1 MQFATNLILKEIMRT
16 KVTINHG
23 SGKRKEQVAQGAYDG
38 RFRPR
43 VIKDKKK
50 HAAKN
55 WARKSK

>member
-1 MQFATNLILKEIMRT
+1 MRS
-16 KVTINHG
+16 KPTINH
-23 SGKRKEQVAQGAYDG
+23 SKGKRAEQVAQGAYDG

-50 HAAKN
+50 HASKN